1 MKPQFD
7 QKLLSSFY
15 LWFDDRI
22 VRYGEAIESGS
33 QNFYYSPNSVDIANN
48 QVAYYSP
55 DRQFVAHGYDVPSG
69 VYIDSTGSYDFI
81 LQNPNNS
88 TGLMIDHDQGRVI
101 LNSSMGTEL
110 SISGNFSRKT
120 MNTYI
125 TNESEEELLLNTDF
139 LLADQDDQTFLES
152 ITGFASLNYTVPA
165 CFISYNSSLNKP
177 FALGG
182 LQDTRSNIRAVVVA
196 NDNYSLDS
204 TLSLF
209 RDSAEV
215 CVPIIDYAEFPFGE
229 HFHLKSPP
237 FNYETLYT
245 QKMNVN
251 AQYAFIEKINVSK
264 LRDTSSSAIN
274 LPRNMR
280 IGFIDFQM
288 STPRM
293 PKIELGSPTFV
304 PPTPPEPLDFEEIT
318 LEGPFYDFEIDI
330 PTELLPSN
338 KGFNTWE
345 IRNNPLFPS
354 THLSQFF
361 VYEENEKPDSY
372 EPSFAGEKILSLYK
386 KTDYSFI
393 LITLDETQGIT
404 YSLPWG
410 AKITLTLQYF

>member
-304 PPTPPEPLDFEEIT
+304 PPEPPPPLDEVQVTIT
-318 LEGPFYDFEIDI
+318 GPQPTYFYLDPALWPENRGFTRFQIKEN
-330 PTELLPSN
+330 ELL
-338 KGFNTWE
+338 
-345 IRNNPLFPS
+345 PS
-354 THLSQFF
+354 THLSYFF
-361 VYEENEKPDSY
+361 VDEMSVKPDSIISTADRKLASFY
-372 EPSFAGEKILSLYK
+372 LFDTNKIYVEVEYRFALYNLDPSV
-386 KTDYSFI
+386 T
-393 LITLDETQGIT
+393 ITF
-404 YSLPWG
+404 
-410 AKITLTLQYF
+410 TLQYF